1 MMRRRDFLT
10 TTRDAGLGAGAA
22 WTFGPLGTLLASG
35 EAAAGRGALP
45 YDLVAVRNGDPAAL
59 FDAGIAE
66 LGGIRRFVKPNATV
80 VVKPNIGWDAP
91 PERAANTNPR
101 LVGRIVEQCLAAG
114 AKQVYCFDYTCD
126 NWRRCYRNSG
136 IERAVGDAGGTMV
149 PGNSE
154 RYYHPVEVGG
164 STLREAKEHE
174 LVLESDV
181 FINVPVLKSHGS
193 ATLTVAMKNMMGA
206 IWDRRFWHR
215 NGLHRCIADFAGYRR
230 PDLNVVDAYDVMMRN
245 GPKGVSVR
253 DVKRL
258 GAQLISTDMVT
269 ADAAAARLFGLDP
282 RNVDYIPL
290 AAAGGAGRMDL
301 ENLRISRVVL

>member
-1 MMRRRDFLT
+1 MMRRRNFLT

-22 WTFGPLGTLLASG
+22 WALGPLGTLLAGS
-35 EAAAGRGALP
+35 AAAAETRALP
-45 YDLVAVRNGDPAAL
+45 YDLIAVRNGDPAAM

-80 VVKPNIGWDAP
+80 VIKPNIGWDAA

-101 LVGRIVEQCLAAG
+101 LVGRIVEQCVAAG

-136 IERAVGDAGGTMV
+136 IERAVKDAGGTMV
-149 PGNSE
+149 PGNNE
-154 RYYHPVEVGG
+154 RYYHPVEVDGK
-164 STLREAKEHE
+164 TLRQTKEHE
-174 LVLESDV
+174 LVLESDL
-181 FINVPVLKSHGS
+181 FINVPVLKSHGG
-193 ATLTVAMKNMMGA
+193 ARLTISMKNLMGA

-215 NGLHRCIADFAGYRR
+215 HGLHQCIADFAGHRR

-245 GPKGVSVR
+245 GPKGVSVK

-282 RNVDYIPL
+282 RKVDYIPL
-290 AAAGGAGRMDL
+290 AADGGAGRMDL